1 MTIKKYR
8 KGSTGFTLLE
18 MLVVLA
24 IIGSVSVVM
33 VRQHQRDA
41 EAAVIRATA
50 DAMADEMLDLAR
62 LAQKTELKLTNG
74 SKQNNPMYSASNSSA
89 PQAKRADNFAIES
102 TFNINKLYDWKS
114 STHGRLLFTEQR
126 CKQQG
131 NNTGLPNLSEEYLSC
146 TLPKLADNNF
156 QLNYVGIVGTHDHIQ
171 RIDYYW
177 EYMPDSSDKNR
188 YAKLLNYV
196 DSIEKA
202 FSKKQA
208 SVPRLTLIKKEAN
221 ENWSFALTGTG
232 AGNNQNKPIFIND
245 GSSDAMGHL
254 LWSAGQSFNATRK
267 YGIRI
272 SVDIWSG
279 EYLKADGSVRTE
291 KLCWNAQTGQQGPCF
306 YTASTADTTAIELRS
321 DGNDRTTSLCWSAG
335 SNKPTLCLKNEG
347 NDNSRFLELKQKDGN
362 GQESTGSLLANIIN
376 RQKVGNKEIYSTA
389 PIISYEV
396 FNNSQA
402 LELDA
407 IDCPINP
414 VDKNT
419 KLENKIAVSLASF
432 ASDVDKGSSRVNFT
446 TIDKGTSVNGSN
458 KLHRTAGVFVSAS
471 LQQNNK
477 WKIEA
482 NNVSH
487 KVTDGSQQGDNSFND
502 KNPDSVALIVQR
514 WCSN

>member
-74 SKQNNPMYSASNSSA
+74 SKQNNPMYSASNSSS
-89 PQAKRADNFAIES
+89 PQARRANNFAIES
-102 TFNINKLYDWKS
+102 AFDVNQLYNWKS
-114 STHGRLLFTEQR
+114 ATEGRVLFTEYR
-126 CKQQG
+126 CKTNGSQV
-131 NNTGLPNLSEEYLSC
+131 GLPNLSEEYLSC

-321 DGNDRTTSLCWSAG
+321 DSNDRTTSLCWSAG

-362 GQESTGSLLANIIN
+362 GQESTGTLVANVIN
-376 RQKVGNKEIYSTA
+376 RQKLMGNNKIVYSTN
-389 PIISYEV
+389 PIVSYEV
-396 FNNSQA
+396 FNNSRQ
-402 LELDA
+402 LELDLLE
-407 IDCPINP
+407 CPMNP
-414 VDKNT
+414 ET
-419 KLENKIAVSLASF
+419 KDGSKLSNKISVSLASF
-432 ASDVDKGSSRVNFT
+432 AADVDRGINFT
-446 TIDKGTSVNGSN
+446 TLDKGTTHNTPRD
-458 KLHRTAGVFVSAS
+458 LHRTAGVFVSAKE
-471 LQQNNK
+471 QNGK
-477 WKIEA
+477 WIIEA

-487 KVTDGSQQGDNSFND
+487 RVTDGNQTGINSDNA

>member
-62 LAQKTELKLTNG
+62 LAQKTELKLASG
-74 SKQNNPMYSASNSSA
+74 GKSANPMYGSQNTNH
-89 PQAKRADNFAIES
+89 PQGKRATNFAIES
-102 TFNINKLYDWKS
+102 EFTVPELYDWKS
-114 STHGRLLFTEQR
+114 STNGRYLFTEQR

-146 TLPKLADNNF
+146 TLPKLADNAF

-245 GSSDAMGHL
+245 GSSDAIGHL
-254 LWSAGQSFNATRK
+254 LWSSGQSFNATRK

-347 NDNSRFLELKQKDGN
+347 KESSRYLELKQKGVN
-362 GQESTGSLLANIIN
+362 GQQDTTGTLVANMVSK
-376 RQKVGNKEIYSTA
+376 QKLGDKTMFTTT
-389 PIISYEV
+389 PITTYEV
-396 FNNSQA
+396 FDGGKS
-402 LELDA
+402 LTLDTL
-407 IDCPINP
+407 DCPINP
-414 VDKNT
+414 ESQNGDK
-419 KLENKIAVSLASF
+419 LVNKIAVSLASF
-432 ASDVDKGSSRVNFT
+432 AADVEKGINFT
-446 TIDKGTSVNGSN
+446 TIDKGTSQNNS
-458 KLHRTAGVFVSAS
+458 KPLHRTAGIFVSAKEERG
-471 LQQNNK
+471 K
-477 WKIEA
+477 WIIEA

-487 KVTDGSQQGDNSFND
+487 KITEGSQQGNNADNA

>member
-362 GQESTGSLLANIIN
+362 GQESTGTLVANVIN
-376 RQKVGNKEIYSTA
+376 RQKLMGNSKIVYSTN
-389 PIISYEV
+389 PIVSYEV
-396 FNNSQA
+396 FNNSRQ
-402 LELDA
+402 LELDLLE
-407 IDCPINP
+407 CPMNP
-414 VDKNT
+414 ET
-419 KLENKIAVSLASF
+419 KDGSKLSNKISVSLASF
-432 ASDVDKGSSRVNFT
+432 AADVARGINFS
-446 TIDKGTSVNGSN
+446 TIDKGTEHKNP
-458 KLHRTAGVFVSAS
+458 KDLHRTAGVFVSAKE
-471 LQQNNK
+471 QNGK
-477 WKIEA
+477 WIIEA

-487 KVTDGSQQGDNSFND
+487 RVTDGNQTGINSDNA

>member
-62 LAQKTELKLTNG
+62 LAQKTELKLASG
-74 SKQNNPMYSASNSSA
+74 GKSANPMYGSQNTNH
-89 PQAKRADNFAIES
+89 PQGKRATNFAIES
-102 TFNINKLYDWKS
+102 EFTVPELYDWKS
-114 STHGRLLFTEQR
+114 STNGRYLFTEQR

-146 TLPKLADNNF
+146 TLPKLADNAF

-245 GSSDAMGHL
+245 GSSDAIGHL
-254 LWSAGQSFNATRK
+254 LWSSGQSFNATRK

-362 GQESTGSLLANIIN
+362 GQESTGTLVANVIN
-376 RQKVGNKEIYSTA
+376 RQKLMGNNKIVYSTN
-389 PIISYEV
+389 PIVSYEV
-396 FNNSQA
+396 FNNSRQ
-402 LELDA
+402 LELDLLE
-407 IDCPINP
+407 CPMNP
-414 VDKNT
+414 ET
-419 KLENKIAVSLASF
+419 KDGSKLSNKISVSLASF
-432 ASDVDKGSSRVNFT
+432 AADVEKGINFT
-446 TIDKGTSVNGSN
+446 TIDKGTSQNNS
-458 KLHRTAGVFVSAS
+458 KPLHRTAGIFVSAKEERG
-471 LQQNNK
+471 K
-477 WKIEA
+477 WIIEA

-487 KVTDGSQQGDNSFND
+487 KITEGSQQGNNADNA

>member
-74 SKQNNPMYSASNSSA
+74 SKQNNPMYSASNSSS
-89 PQAKRADNFAIES
+89 PQAKRANNFAIES
-102 TFNINKLYDWKS
+102 AFDVNQLYNWKS
-114 STHGRLLFTEQR
+114 ATEGRVLFTEYR
-126 CKQQG
+126 CKTNGSQV
-131 NNTGLPNLSEEYLSC
+131 GLPNLSEEYLSC

-362 GQESTGSLLANIIN
+362 GQESTGTLVANVIN
-376 RQKVGNKEIYSTA
+376 RQKLMGNNKIVYSTN
-389 PIISYEV
+389 PIVSYEV
-396 FNNSQA
+396 FNNSRQ
-402 LELDA
+402 LELDLLE
-407 IDCPINP
+407 CPMNP
-414 VDKNT
+414 ET
-419 KLENKIAVSLASF
+419 KDGSKLSNKISVSLASF
-432 ASDVDKGSSRVNFT
+432 AADVEKGINFT
-446 TIDKGTSVNGSN
+446 TIDKGTSQNNS
-458 KLHRTAGVFVSAS
+458 KPLHRTAGIFVSAKEERG
-471 LQQNNK
+471 K
-477 WKIEA
+477 WIIEA

-487 KVTDGSQQGDNSFND
+487 KITEGSQQGNNADNA

>member
-62 LAQKTELKLTNG
+62 LAQKTELKLTSG
-74 SKQNNPMYSASNSSA
+74 SKQNNPMYSTSNGSS
-89 PQAKRADNFAIES
+89 PQAKRSDNFAIES
-102 TFNINKLYDWKS
+102 DFDISKLYNWKS
-114 STHGRLLFTEQR
+114 ATDGRVLFTEFR
-126 CKQQG
+126 CKTNG
-131 NNTGLPNLSEEYLSC
+131 STVGLPNLSEEFLSC
-146 TLPKLADNNF
+146 TLPKLADNAF
-156 QLNYVGIVGTHDHIQ
+156 QLNYVGVVGTHDHIQ

-177 EYMPDSSDKNR
+177 EYVPDSNDKNR
-188 YAKLLNYV
+188 YAKLL
-196 DSIEKA
+196 SFIEPIEK
-202 FSKKQA
+202 
-208 SVPRLTLIKKEAN
+208 
-221 ENWSFALTGTG
+221 SFANREAGKPKFSLILNDPADNKWRFAITGT
-232 AGNNQNKPIFIND
+232 QNSPIFIND
-245 GSSDAMGHL
+245 GTGYALEHL
-254 LWSAGQSFNATRK
+254 LWSAGQSFNKTRK
-267 YGIRI
+267 YGVRV

-362 GQESTGSLLANIIN
+362 GQESTGTLVANVIN
-376 RQKVGNKEIYSTA
+376 RQKLMGNNKIVYSTN
-389 PIISYEV
+389 PIVSYEV
-396 FNNSQA
+396 FNNSRQ
-402 LELDA
+402 LELDLLE
-407 IDCPINP
+407 CPMNP
-414 VDKNT
+414 ET
-419 KLENKIAVSLASF
+419 KDGSKLSNKISVSLASF
-432 ASDVDKGSSRVNFT
+432 AADVERGINFT
-446 TIDKGTSVNGSN
+446 TLDKGTTHNTPRD
-458 KLHRTAGVFVSAS
+458 LHRTAGVFVSAKE
-471 LQQNNK
+471 QNGK
-477 WKIEA
+477 WIIEA

-487 KVTDGSQQGDNSFND
+487 RVTDGNQTGINSDNA

>member
-74 SKQNNPMYSASNSSA
+74 SKQNNPMYSASNSSS
-89 PQAKRADNFAIES
+89 PQARRANNFAIES
-102 TFNINKLYDWKS
+102 AFDVNQLYNWKS
-114 STHGRLLFTEQR
+114 ATEGRVLFTEYR
-126 CKQQG
+126 CKTNGSQV
-131 NNTGLPNLSEEYLSC
+131 GLPNLSEEYLSC

-362 GQESTGSLLANIIN
+362 GQESTGTLVANVIN
-376 RQKVGNKEIYSTA
+376 RQKLMGNNKIVYSTN
-389 PIISYEV
+389 PIVSYEV
-396 FNNSQA
+396 FNNSRQ
-402 LELDA
+402 LELDLLE
-407 IDCPINP
+407 CPMNP
-414 VDKNT
+414 ET
-419 KLENKIAVSLASF
+419 KDGSKLSNKISVSLASF
-432 ASDVDKGSSRVNFT
+432 AADVDRGINFT
-446 TIDKGTSVNGSN
+446 TLDKGTTHNTPRD
-458 KLHRTAGVFVSAS
+458 LHRTAGVFVSAKE
-471 LQQNNK
+471 QNGK
-477 WKIEA
+477 WIIEA

-487 KVTDGSQQGDNSFND
+487 RVTDGNQTGINSDNA

>member
-8 KGSTGFTLLE
+8 KGNTGFTLLE

-62 LAQKTELKLTNG
+62 LAQKTELKLASG
-74 SKQNNPMYSASNSSA
+74 SKQNNPMYSTSNGSS
-89 PQAKRADNFAIES
+89 PQAKRSDNFAIES
-102 TFNINKLYDWKS
+102 DFDGSKLYNWKS
-114 STHGRLLFTEQR
+114 ATDGRVLFTELR
-126 CKQQG
+126 CKTNG
-131 NNTGLPNLSEEYLSC
+131 STVGLPNLSEEFLSC
-146 TLPKLADNNF
+146 TLPKLADNAF
-156 QLNYVGIVGTHDHIQ
+156 QLNYVGVVGTHDHIQ

-177 EYMPDSSDKNR
+177 EYVPDSNDKNR
-188 YAKLLNYV
+188 YAKLL
-196 DSIEKA
+196 SFIEPIEK
-202 FSKKQA
+202 
-208 SVPRLTLIKKEAN
+208 
-221 ENWSFALTGTG
+221 SFANREAGKPKFSLILNDPADNKWRFAIRGT
-232 AGNNQNKPIFIND
+232 QNSPIFIND
-245 GSSDAMGHL
+245 GTDYALEHL
-254 LWSAGQSFNATRK
+254 LWSAGQGFNKTRK
-267 YGIRI
+267 YGVRV

-362 GQESTGSLLANIIN
+362 GQESTGTLVANVIN
-376 RQKVGNKEIYSTA
+376 RQKLMGNNKIVYSTN
-389 PIISYEV
+389 PIVSYEV
-396 FNNSQA
+396 FNNSRQ
-402 LELDA
+402 LELDLLE
-407 IDCPINP
+407 CPINP
-414 VDKNT
+414 ET
-419 KLENKIAVSLASF
+419 KDGSKLSNKISVSLASF
-432 ASDVDKGSSRVNFT
+432 AADVDRGINFT
-446 TIDKGTSVNGSN
+446 TLDKGTTHNTPRD
-458 KLHRTAGVFVSAS
+458 LHRTAGVFVSAKE
-471 LQQNNK
+471 QNGK
-477 WKIEA
+477 WIIQA

-487 KVTDGSQQGDNSFND
+487 RVTDGNQTGINSDNA